1 MNRIHLLPEHVA
13 NQIAAGEV
21 IERPASVLKELLE
34 NSLDAGATQVD
45 VQIGAGGRSL
55 VAVTDNG
62 CGMSKDDALL
72 CLERHATSKLRD
84 SDDLDRIASYGF
96 RGEAIPSIAS
106 VSRFRLRTR
115 EHDALAGTE
124 IIIDG
129 GKLRD
134 VREVGLAPGTQ
145 IEVRSLFFN
154 LPARRK
160 FLRTEP
166 TEAAHI
172 RHTLLLAGLARPD
185 VGFTLAMD
193 EQPAQRWLPGE
204 DLRQRLVSIFGVDW
218 IGLTV
223 PIEAASGELRLRG
236 FIGKPGVSRA
246 ARNEELFFINQRPV
260 ENRTL
265 HFGLLEGYHNSLMKG
280 RYPVAILFLEM
291 DPAGVDVNIHPAK
304 REVRF
309 HDDFTIRHFVVKAV
323 QEALRDFS
331 GTPAARFT
339 FDEVAPKAALPDVA
353 AVYDRRTNTSLAP
366 SPAETA
372 SSSPAGKFPPTESA
386 IAKREDLGGHR
397 PPLQQENK
405 SSKESSFSLE
415 PESEAEPAPV
425 QSALP
430 LPVEAL
436 IQKSI
441 PRPEP
446 LITNRLGL
454 RVIGCVANLYIV
466 AEAPE
471 GMVLIDQHAAHE
483 RVLFEQ
489 MLRRM
494 AFQNPAAQQL
504 LFPVTIEFMPREAD
518 FLLEQVETLQQAGVG
533 ISKFGPST
541 FLIDALPAM
550 VKARD
555 VAEFIRTI
563 VTDLQQ
569 EGGETRKG
577 RRLSEEVVAK
587 TVCRHAVKANDALK
601 PAEWDQLLH
610 DLLACDLP
618 YTCPHG
624 RPTMI
629 QLSLAELEKKFGR
642 VQ

>member
-1 MNRIHLLPEHVA
+1 VNRIRLLPEHVA

-55 VAVTDNG
+55 VLVTDNG
-62 CGMSKDDALL
+62 CGMSRDDALL

-115 EHDALAGTE
+115 EPGALAGTE
-124 IIIDG
+124 LVIDG
-129 GKLRD
+129 GKLRE

-145 IEVRSLFFN
+145 IEVRSIFYN
-154 LPARRK
+154 MPARRK
-160 FLRTEP
+160 FLRTEA
-166 TEAAHI
+166 TESAHI
-172 RHTLLLAGLARPD
+172 RHVMLLAGLARPD
-185 VGFTLAMD
+185 VGFTLTMD
-193 EQPAQRWLPGE
+193 DQPPQRWIPGE
-204 DLRQRLVSIFGVDW
+204 DLRQRLVSVFGAEWAD
-218 IGLTV
+218 LTV
-223 PIEAASGELRLRG
+223 PIDARSGDLRLHG
-236 FIGKPGVSRA
+236 FIGKPGISRA
-246 ARNEELFFINQRPV
+246 ARTEEIFFINQRPV

-280 RYPVAILFLEM
+280 RYPVAVLFLEM
-291 DPAGVDVNIHPAK
+291 DPSGVDVNIHPAK

-323 QEALRDFS
+323 QEVLQQFS
-331 GTPAARFT
+331 GAPAASVKFDLPAAPANHGTDGTDETDGTTKSAQTFT
-339 FDEVAPKAALPDVA
+339 PSPSHLSHPSHQSHPSHSPETPTLPLHLEKEPEPLALQPTLALPEDQP
-353 AVYDRRTNTSLAP
+353 RP
-366 SPAETA
+366 ST
-372 SSSPAGKFPPTESA
+372 
-386 IAKREDLGGHR
+386 
-397 PPLQQENK
+397 
-405 SSKESSFSLE
+405 
-415 PESEAEPAPV
+415 
-425 QSALP
+425 
-430 LPVEAL
+430 
-436 IQKSI
+436 

-454 RVIGCVANLYIV
+454 RVVGCIGLLYLV
-466 AEAPE
+466 AESPE

-489 MLRRM
+489 MLKRM
-494 AFQNPAAQQL
+494 ALQDPAAQQL
-504 LFPVTIEFMPREAD
+504 LFPVTLEFLPRDAD
-518 FLLEQVETLQQAGVG
+518 FLLAQIETLQQAGVG
-533 ISKFGPST
+533 ITRFGPT
-541 FLIDALPAM
+541 AFLIDALPAM
-550 VKARD
+550 VKPRD
-555 VAEFIRTI
+555 VGEFIRTV

-601 PAEWDQLLH
+601 PAEWDHLVH

-629 QLSLAELEKKFGR
+629 QLTMAELEKKFGR

>member
-1 MNRIHLLPEHVA
+1 MNRIRLLPEHVA

-55 VAVTDNG
+55 VSVTDNG
-62 CGMSKDDALL
+62 CGMGRDDALL

-115 EHDALAGTE
+115 EAEALAGTE
-124 IIIDG
+124 LIIDG
-129 GKLRD
+129 GKLRE

-160 FLRTEP
+160 FLRTEA
-166 TEAAHI
+166 TESAHI
-172 RHTLLLAGLARPD
+172 RHTMLLAGLARPD

-193 EQPAQRWLPGE
+193 EQPAHLWLPGE
-204 DLRQRLVSIFGVDW
+204 DLRQRLVSIFGADW
-218 IGLTV
+218 VGLTV

-236 FIGKPGVSRA
+236 YIGKPGVSRA

-309 HDDFTIRHFVVKAV
+309 HDDFTVRHFVVKAV
-323 QEALRDFS
+323 QEALREFS
-331 GTPAARFT
+331 GAPAAKFTFGDITPNTAPHQREEPTPAPINALRQSPQPPT
-339 FDEVAPKAALPDVA
+339 TDDAAD
-353 AVYDRRTNTSLAP
+353 
-366 SPAETA
+366 
-372 SSSPAGKFPPTESA
+372 SSPSEESA
-386 IAKREDLGGHR
+386 LEGAAPAGPRTTGQARLSVS
-397 PPLQQENK
+397 LQI
-405 SSKESSFSLE
+405 
-415 PESEAEPAPV
+415 ESEPDLISSQPP
-425 QSALP
+425 LP
-430 LPVEAL
+430 LPEATVS
-436 IQKSI
+436 QRAA
-441 PRPEP
+441 PQPEP
-446 LITNRLGL
+446 LFTNRLGL

-466 AEAPE
+466 AESPE

-494 AFQNPAAQQL
+494 ALQNPASQQL
-504 LFPVTIEFMPREAD
+504 LFPVTLEFMPREAD
-518 FLLEQVETLQQAGVG
+518 FLLDQVETLQQAGVG
-533 ISKFGPST
+533 ITRFGPST
-541 FLIDALPAM
+541 FLVDALPAM

-555 VAEFIRTI
+555 VAEFIRTV

-601 PAEWDQLLH
+601 PAEWERLLH

>member
-106 VSRFRLRTR
+106 VSTFRLRSR
-115 EHDALAGTE
+115 EHDAVAGTE
-124 IIIDG
+124 IVIDG

-134 VREVGLAPGTQ
+134 VHEVGLAPGTQ
-145 IEVRSLFFN
+145 IEVRSLFYN

-160 FLRTEP
+160 FLRTEA
-166 TEAAHI
+166 TESAHI
-172 RHTLLLAGLARPD
+172 RHTLLLAGLARPGI
-185 VGFTLAMD
+185 GFTLAMD
-193 EQPAQRWLPGE
+193 EQPAQRWMPGE
-204 DLRQRLVSIFGVDW
+204 DLRQRLMSVFGPEW
-218 IGLTV
+218 MELTA
-223 PIEAASGELRLRG
+223 PIDASSGGLRLHG

-246 ARNEELFFINQRPV
+246 ARSEELFFINRRPV

-291 DPAGVDVNIHPAK
+291 DPSGVDVNIHPAK

-323 QEALRDFS
+323 QEALREFS
-331 GTPAARFT
+331 GAPATKFTFEGIDKTHRTDATDTTNVVDNSSASCPPDKTYKSYPPAA
-339 FDEVAPKAALPDVA
+339 
-353 AVYDRRTNTSLAP
+353 
-366 SPAETA
+366 AEKKTA
-372 SSSPAGKFPPTESA
+372 DDP
-386 IAKREDLGGHR
+386 R
-397 PPLQQENK
+397 PPLH
-405 SSKESSFSLE
+405 LE
-415 PESEAEPAPV
+415 TE
-425 QSALP
+425 
-430 LPVEAL
+430 
-436 IQKSI
+436 
-441 PRPEP
+441 PEP
-446 LITNRLGL
+446 LALQPTLALPEEPTPLRLGPRSETPITNRLGL
-454 RVIGCVANLYIV
+454 HVIGCVAQLYLV
-466 AEAPE
+466 AESPE
-471 GMVLIDQHAAHE
+471 GLVLIDQHAAHE

-494 AFQNPAAQQL
+494 ALQDPASQQL
-504 LFPVTIEFMPREAD
+504 LFPVTLEFLPREAD
-518 FLLEQVETLQQAGVG
+518 FLLAQIETLQQAGVG
-533 ISKFGPST
+533 ITRFGPSS
-541 FLIDALPAM
+541 FLVDGLPAM
-550 VKARD
+550 VKPRD
-555 VAEFIRTI
+555 VADFIRTV

-577 RRLSEEVVAK
+577 RRLSEEIVAK

-601 PAEWDQLLH
+601 PAEWDMLLH

-629 QLSLAELEKKFGR
+629 QLTLAELEKKFGR
-642 VQ
+642 TQ

>member
-106 VSRFRLRTR
+106 VSKFRLRSR

-124 IIIDG
+124 IVIDG

-134 VREVGLAPGTQ
+134 VHEVGLAPGTQ

-160 FLRTEP
+160 FLRTEA
-166 TEAAHI
+166 TESAHI
-172 RHTLLLAGLARPD
+172 RHTMLLAGLARPE
-185 VGFTLAMD
+185 VGFTLTMD
-193 EQPAQRWLPGE
+193 EQPPQRWMPGE
-204 DLRQRLVSIFGVDW
+204 SLRQRLVSIFGAEW
-218 IGLTV
+218 TELTV
-223 PIEAASGELRLRG
+223 PIEASSGGLRLHG

-291 DPAGVDVNIHPAK
+291 DPSGVDVNIHPAK

-309 HDDFTIRHFVVKAV
+309 HDDFTLRHFVVKSV
-323 QEALRDFS
+323 QEALKDFI
-331 GTPAARFT
+331 GAPAAKFT
-339 FDEVAPKAALPDVA
+339 FDGPA
-353 AVYDRRTNTSLAP
+353 AVPDTTYRTDTTNRTDAVSPSHTSPESHKSHSDSAEA
-366 SPAETA
+366 PAETKT
-372 SSSPAGKFPPTESA
+372 S
-386 IAKREDLGGHR
+386 DGHR
-397 PPLQQENK
+397 PPLQLQA
-405 SSKESSFSLE
+405 E
-415 PESEAEPAPV
+415 PEPAFSQPTLD
-425 QSALP
+425 LP
-430 LPVEAL
+430 EDP
-436 IQKSI
+436 I
-441 PRPEP
+441 PMRLGPRTEP

-454 RVIGCVANLYIV
+454 HVIGCVAQLYLV
-466 AEAPE
+466 AESPE
-471 GMVLIDQHAAHE
+471 GLVLIDQHAAHE

-489 MLRRM
+489 MLKRM
-494 AFQNPAAQQL
+494 ALQDPASQQL
-504 LFPVTIEFMPREAD
+504 LFPATLDFLPREAD
-518 FLLEQVETLQQAGVG
+518 FLLAQLETLQQAGVG
-533 ISKFGPST
+533 ITRFGPSS
-541 FLIDALPAM
+541 FLVDALPAM
-550 VKARD
+550 VKPRD
-555 VAEFIRTI
+555 IAEFIRTV

-577 RRLSEEVVAK
+577 RRLSEEIVAK

-601 PAEWDQLLH
+601 PAEWDMLLH

-629 QLSLAELEKKFGR
+629 QLSLAELDKKFGR
-642 VQ
+642 TQ

>member
-34 NSLDAGATQVD
+34 NSLDAGATQID

-55 VAVTDNG
+55 VSVTDNG

-72 CLERHATSKLRD
+72 CLERHATSKLRH

-106 VSRFRLRTR
+106 VSKFRLRTR
-115 EHDALAGTE
+115 EPEALAGTE

-134 VREVGLAPGTQ
+134 VHEVGLAPGTQ

-160 FLRTEP
+160 FLRTEA
-166 TEAAHI
+166 TESAHI
-172 RHTLLLAGLARPD
+172 RHTILLAGLARPD

-193 EQPAQRWLPGE
+193 EQPAQRWMPGE
-204 DLRQRLVSIFGVDW
+204 SLRQRLVSIFGAEW
-218 IGLTV
+218 AELTV
-223 PIEAASGELRLRG
+223 PIDASSGGLRLHG

-291 DPAGVDVNIHPAK
+291 DPSGVDVNIHPAK

-309 HDDFTIRHFVVKAV
+309 HDDFTLRHFVVKSV
-323 QEALRDFS
+323 QEALKDFI
-331 GTPAARFT
+331 GAPAAKFTFDPTPAA
-339 FDEVAPKAALPDVA
+339 PAAEPPPVA
-353 AVYDRRTNTSLAP
+353 AVYDRRSNSPLP
-366 SPAETA
+366 SETTAALPQPPTISPEPAEPEI
-372 SSSPAGKFPPTESA
+372 S
-386 IAKREDLGGHR
+386 DGHR
-397 PPLQQENK
+397 PPLQLER
-405 SSKESSFSLE
+405 E
-415 PESEAEPAPV
+415 PEPLALQPN
-425 QSALP
+425 LP
-430 LPVEAL
+430 LPEDT
-436 IQKSI
+436 I
-441 PRPEP
+441 PMRLGPRTEP

-454 RVIGCVANLYIV
+454 HVIGCVAQLYLV
-466 AEAPE
+466 AESPE
-471 GMVLIDQHAAHE
+471 GLVLIDQHAAHE

-489 MLRRM
+489 MLKRM
-494 AFQNPAAQQL
+494 ALQDPSSQQL
-504 LFPVTIEFMPREAD
+504 LFPATLEFLPREAD
-518 FLLEQVETLQQAGVG
+518 FLLAQLETLQQAGVG
-533 ISKFGPST
+533 ITRFGPSS
-541 FLIDALPAM
+541 FLVDALPAM

-577 RRLSEEVVAK
+577 RRLSEEIVAK

-601 PAEWDQLLH
+601 PAEWDMLLH

-629 QLSLAELEKKFGR
+629 QLSLAELDKKFGR
-642 VQ
+642 TQ

>member
-1 MNRIHLLPEHVA
+1 MNRIHLLPEQVA

-45 VQIGAGGRSL
+45 VQVGAGGRSL

-62 CGMSKDDALL
+62 FGMSKDDALL

-106 VSRFRLRTR
+106 VSKFRLRTR

-124 IIIDG
+124 LVIDG
-129 GKLRD
+129 GKLRE

-145 IEVRSLFFN
+145 IEVRSLFYN

-160 FLRTEP
+160 FLRTEA
-166 TEAAHI
+166 TESAHL
-172 RHTLLLAGLARPD
+172 RQTLLLAGLARPD
-185 VGFTLAMD
+185 VGFTLSVD
-193 EQPAQRWLPGE
+193 EQPPQRWLAGE
-204 DLRQRLVSIFGVDW
+204 DLRQRLTSIFGAEW
-218 IGLTV
+218 MELTV
-223 PIEAASGELRLRG
+223 PLAAESGALKLHG

-246 ARNEELFFINQRPV
+246 ARGEELFFINQRPV

-280 RYPVAILFLEM
+280 RYPVAVLFLEM
-291 DPAGVDVNIHPAK
+291 DPSGVDVNIHPAK

-309 HDDFTIRHFVVKAV
+309 HDDFTLRQFIVQAV
-323 QEALRDFS
+323 TQTLRDVS
-331 GTPAARFT
+331 GAPAARF
-339 FDEVAPKAALPDVA
+339 DLGPSSSPVA
-353 AVYDRRTNTSLAP
+353 AVYDRRPTTDSISSPP
-366 SPAETA
+366 SKAET
-372 SSSPAGKFPPTESA
+372 PAGESA
-386 IAKREDLGGHR
+386 TPIPFADEPKSSTRQLGPDTQEVSEGHR
-397 PPLQQENK
+397 PLASPDAAEARESDLE
-405 SSKESSFSLE
+405 SKTTD
-415 PESEAEPAPV
+415 
-425 QSALP
+425 LP
-430 LPVEAL
+430 LEIEPHPAAR
-436 IQKSI
+436 
-441 PRPEP
+441 RPEP

-454 RVIGCVANLYIV
+454 RVLGCVTNLYII
-466 AEAPE
+466 AESPE
-471 GMVLIDQHAAHE
+471 GLVLIDQHAAHE

-489 MLRRM
+489 MLKRM
-494 AFQNPAAQQL
+494 ALQDPAAQQL
-504 LFPVTIEFMPREAD
+504 LFPVTLEFLPREAD
-518 FLLEQVETLQQAGVG
+518 FVLAQIETLQQAGVG
-533 ISKFGPST
+533 ITRFGPAS
-541 FLIDALPAM
+541 FLVDALPAM
-550 VKARD
+550 IKARD

-563 VTDLQQ
+563 ITDLQQ

-577 RRLSEEVVAK
+577 RRLSEEIVAK
-587 TVCRHAVKANDALK
+587 TVCRHAVKANDALR
-601 PAEWDQLLH
+601 PGEWDNLLH

-629 QLSLAELEKKFGR
+629 QLSTAELHKKFGR
-642 VQ
+642 T

>member
-1 MNRIHLLPEHVA
+1 VA

-45 VQIGAGGRSL
+45 VQVGAGGRSL
-55 VAVTDNG
+55 IAVTDNG

-72 CLERHATSKLRD
+72 CLERHATSKLRE

-106 VSRFRLRTR
+106 VSRFRLRSR

-134 VREVGLAPGTQ
+134 VHEIGLAPGTQ
-145 IEVRSLFFN
+145 MEVRSLFFN

-160 FLRTEP
+160 FLRTEA
-166 TEAAHI
+166 TETAHI
-172 RHTLLLAGLARPD
+172 RHTMLLAGLARPE

-193 EQPAQRWLPGE
+193 EQPPQRWMPGE
-204 DLRQRLVSIFGVDW
+204 DLRQRLVSIFGREW
-218 IGLTV
+218 IDLTV
-223 PIEAASGELRLRG
+223 PVSAEKGELRLTG

-246 ARNEELFFINQRPV
+246 GRNEELFFINRRPV

-291 DPAGVDVNIHPAK
+291 DPSGVDVNIHPAK

-309 HDDFTIRHFVVKAV
+309 RDDFTVRHFVVNAV

-331 GTPAARFT
+331 GVPATKLT
-339 FDEVAPKAALPDVA
+339 FEDAPPSTAFS
-353 AVYDRRTNTSLAP
+353 SLAVPPPQPHAVPPMRDPQP
-366 SPAETA
+366 SLDGNKEI
-372 SSSPAGKFPPTESA
+372 PPGS
-386 IAKREDLGGHR
+386 DVDDQ
-397 PPLQQENK
+397 PPLP
-405 SSKESSFSLE
+405 SLE
-415 PESEAEPAPV
+415 PEPAPR
-425 QSALP
+425 QSPLPLSEEALP
-430 LPVEAL
+430 QRMA
-436 IQKSI
+436 

-454 RVIGCVANLYIV
+454 RVIGCVAQLYLV
-466 AEAPE
+466 AEN
-471 GMVLIDQHAAHE
+471 GDGLVLVDQHAAHE

-494 AFQNPAAQQL
+494 ALQDPASQQL
-504 LFPVTIEFMPREAD
+504 LFPVTLEFLPREAD
-518 FLLEQVETLQQAGVG
+518 FLLAQIETLQQAGVG
-533 ISKFGPST
+533 ITRFGPSS

-550 VKARD
+550 VKAHD
-555 VAEFIRTI
+555 VAGFVRTI
-563 VTDLQQ
+563 VVDLQQ

-601 PAEWDQLLH
+601 PAEWDRLLH

-629 QLSLAELEKKFGR
+629 QLSLAELDKKFGR
-642 VQ
+642 TQ

>member
-45 VQIGAGGRSL
+45 IQIGAGGRSL
-55 VAVTDNG
+55 VSVTDNG

-106 VSRFRLRTR
+106 VSKFRLRTR
-115 EHDALAGTE
+115 EHDAIAGTE

-134 VREVGLAPGTQ
+134 VHEIGLAPGTQ
-145 IEVRSLFFN
+145 IEVRSLFYN

-172 RHTLLLAGLARPD
+172 RHVTLLAGLARPE

-193 EQPAQRWLPGE
+193 DQPAQRWMPDE
-204 DLRQRLVSIFGVDW
+204 DLRQRLVSIFGAEW
-218 IGLTV
+218 IENTV
-223 PIEAASGELRLRG
+223 PIEAASGELKLRG
-236 FIGKPGVSRA
+236 FIGKPGISRA
-246 ARNEELFFINQRPV
+246 GRYEELFFINQRPV

-291 DPAGVDVNIHPAK
+291 DPSGVDVNIHPAK

-309 HDDFTIRHFVVKAV
+309 HDDFTIRHFIVSAV
-323 QEALRDFS
+323 QEALGGFV
-331 GTPAARFT
+331 GAPAAKFT
-339 FDEVAPKAALPDVA
+339 FDPPGRDGSPLPSVEAKVTDAKGLASLPTSPVA
-353 AVYDRRTNTSLAP
+353 AVYDRRPDEQQTPAP
-366 SPAETA
+366 D
-372 SSSPAGKFPPTESA
+372 F
-386 IAKREDLGGHR
+386 GGHR
-397 PPLQQENK
+397 PPLQADQNPPLQLE
-405 SSKESSFSLE
+405 KESEPGALQPSL
-415 PESEAEPAPV
+415 
-425 QSALP
+425 ALP
-430 LPVEAL
+430 IDPLP
-436 IQKSI
+436 QKAT

-454 RVIGCVANLYIV
+454 RIVGCVANLYII
-466 AEAPE
+466 AESPE

-489 MLRRM
+489 MLKRM
-494 AFQNPAAQQL
+494 ALQDPASQQL
-504 LFPVTIEFMPREAD
+504 LFPVTLEFLPREAD
-518 FLLEQVETLQQAGVG
+518 FLLAQLEPLQQAGVG
-533 ISKFGPST
+533 ITRFGSST
-541 FLIDALPAM
+541 FLVDALPAM
-550 VKARD
+550 VKPRD
-555 VAEFIRTI
+555 VAEFIRTVI
-563 VTDLQQ
+563 VDLQQ

-577 RRLSEEVVAK
+577 RRLGEEVVAK

-601 PAEWDQLLH
+601 PAEWDHLLH

-642 VQ
+642 AQ

>member
-72 CLERHATSKLRD
+72 SLERHATSKLRN

-106 VSRFRLRTR
+106 VSKFRLRSR
-115 EHDALAGTE
+115 EHDAIAGTE

-134 VREVGLAPGTQ
+134 VHEVGLAPGTQ

-160 FLRTEP
+160 FLRTEA
-166 TEAAHI
+166 TESAHI

-185 VGFTLAMD
+185 IGFTLTMD
-193 EQPAQRWLPGE
+193 EQPTQRWIPGE
-204 DLRQRLVSIFGVDW
+204 DLRQRLVSIFGAEWAD
-218 IGLTV
+218 LTV
-223 PIEAASGELRLRG
+223 PIEAASGGLKLHG

-291 DPAGVDVNIHPAK
+291 DPSGVDVNIHPAK

-309 HDDFTIRHFVVKAV
+309 HDDFTIRHFVVKSV
-323 QEALRDFS
+323 QDALRDFV
-331 GTPAARFT
+331 GAPAAKFT
-339 FDEVAPKAALPDVA
+339 FDSPTVA
-353 AVYDRRTNTSLAP
+353 AVYDRRSEPSDSTSPEITTNLAPTIAP
-366 SPAETA
+366 SPESQVVEPLA
-372 SSSPAGKFPPTESA
+372 S
-386 IAKREDLGGHR
+386 DGHR
-397 PPLQQENK
+397 PPLQ
-405 SSKESSFSLE
+405 LE
-415 PESEAEPAPV
+415 AEAEPLAV
-425 QSALP
+425 QPALALP
-430 LPVEAL
+430 EEERPQRSPE
-436 IQKSI
+436 
-441 PRPEP
+441 RPEP

-454 RVIGCVANLYIV
+454 HVIGCVAQLYLV
-466 AEAPE
+466 AESPE
-471 GMVLIDQHAAHE
+471 GLVLIDQHAAHE

-489 MLRRM
+489 MLKRM
-494 AFQNPAAQQL
+494 ALQDPASQQL
-504 LFPVTIEFMPREAD
+504 LFPATLEFLPREAD
-518 FLLEQVETLQQAGVG
+518 FLLAQLETLQQAGVG
-533 ISKFGPST
+533 ITRFGPST
-541 FLIDALPAM
+541 FLVDALPAM

-555 VAEFIRTI
+555 VAEFIRTV

-569 EGGETRKG
+569 EGGETKKG
-577 RRLSEEVVAK
+577 RRLSEEIVAK

-601 PAEWDQLLH
+601 PAEWDMLLH

-629 QLSLAELEKKFGR
+629 QLSLAELDKKFGR
-642 VQ
+642 MQ

>member
-106 VSRFRLRTR
+106 VSKFRLRSR
-115 EHDALAGTE
+115 EHDAIAGTE

-129 GKLRD
+129 GKLRE
-134 VREVGLAPGTQ
+134 VHEVGLAPGTQ
-145 IEVRSLFFN
+145 IEVRSLFYN

-160 FLRTEP
+160 FLRTEA
-166 TEAAHI
+166 TESAHI
-172 RHTLLLAGLARPD
+172 RHTMLLAGLARPE

-193 EQPAQRWLPGE
+193 EQPPQRWMPGE
-204 DLRQRLVSIFGVDW
+204 DLQQRLVSIFGAEW
-218 IGLTV
+218 AGLTV
-223 PIEAASGELRLRG
+223 PIEASTGELRLRG

-291 DPAGVDVNIHPAK
+291 DPSGVDVNIHPAK

-309 HDDFTIRHFVVKAV
+309 HDDFTIRHFVVKSV
-323 QEALRDFS
+323 QEALKDFS
-331 GTPAARFT
+331 GTPATKFT
-339 FDEVAPKAALPDVA
+339 FEQPTITPSAEPAFPVA
-353 AVYDRRTNTSLAP
+353 AVYDRRP
-366 SPAETA
+366 E
-372 SSSPAGKFPPTESA
+372 ES
-386 IAKREDLGGHR
+386 KVNLQDSGGHGL
-397 PPLQQENK
+397 PLQLER
-405 SSKESSFSLE
+405 E
-415 PESEAEPAPV
+415 PEPLALQPTLSLPEENVLQRPA
-425 QSALP
+425 
-430 LPVEAL
+430 
-436 IQKSI
+436 

-454 RVIGCVANLYIV
+454 HVIGCVAQLYLV
-466 AEAPE
+466 AESPE
-471 GMVLIDQHAAHE
+471 GLVLIDQHAAHE

-489 MLRRM
+489 MLKRM
-494 AFQNPAAQQL
+494 SLQDPASQQL
-504 LFPVTIEFMPREAD
+504 LFPVTIEFLPREAD
-518 FLLEQVETLQQAGVG
+518 FLLAQVETLQQAGVG
-533 ISKFGPST
+533 ITRFGPST
-541 FLIDALPAM
+541 FLVDALPAM

-555 VAEFIRTI
+555 VAEFIRTV

-577 RRLSEEVVAK
+577 RRLSEEIVAK

-601 PAEWDQLLH
+601 PAEWDMLLH
-610 DLLACDLP
+610 DLLGCDLP

-629 QLSLAELEKKFGR
+629 QLSLAELDKKFGR
-642 VQ
+642 AQ

>member
-1 MNRIHLLPEHVA
+1 MNRIRLLPEQVA

-34 NSLDAGATQVD
+34 NALDAGATQVD
-45 VQIGAGGRSL
+45 IQVGAGGRSL
-55 VAVTDNG
+55 VSVTDNG

-84 SDDLDRIASYGF
+84 SSDLDHIGSYGF

-106 VSRFRLRTR
+106 VSKFRLRTR
-115 EHDALAGTE
+115 EAEALAGVE
-124 IIIDG
+124 LVIDG
-129 GKLRD
+129 GKLRE

-145 IEVRSLFFN
+145 VEVRSLFYN

-160 FLRTEP
+160 FLRTEA
-166 TEAAHI
+166 TESAHL
-172 RHTLLLAGLARPD
+172 RHILLLAGLARPE
-185 VGFTLAMD
+185 VGFTFTAD
-193 EQPAQRWLPGE
+193 EAPPQRWLPGE
-204 DLRQRLVSIFGVDW
+204 DLERRLGSIFGAEWLNLV
-218 IGLTV
+218 V
-223 PIEAASGELRLRG
+223 PLAAEKGGLRLRG
-236 FIGKPGVSRA
+236 FIGKPGISRA

-265 HFGLLEGYHNSLMKG
+265 HFGLLEGYRNSLMKG
-280 RYPVAILFLEM
+280 RYPVAVLFLEM

-309 HDDFTIRHFVVKAV
+309 HDDFTVRQFVVGAV
-323 QEALRDFS
+323 TETLREF
-331 GTPAARFT
+331 GGAPAAKFI
-339 FDEVAPKAALPDVA
+339 FDPAPAT
-353 AVYDRRTNTSLAP
+353 AVPVES
-366 SPAETA
+366 
-372 SSSPAGKFPPTESA
+372 PPT
-386 IAKREDLGGHR
+386 R
-397 PPLQQENK
+397 PEAADAPAPAVATIEPAT
-405 SSKESSFSLE
+405 ELE
-415 PESEAEPAPV
+415 PEVSSEPLALERESAADFAQPVLSLPEIPQPAAA
-425 QSALP
+425 SA
-430 LPVEAL
+430 
-436 IQKSI
+436 
-441 PRPEP
+441 RPEP
-446 LITNRLGL
+446 FVTNRLGL
-454 RVIGCVANLYIV
+454 RIIGCVANLYIV
-466 AEAPE
+466 ADGPE

-494 AFQNPAAQQL
+494 ALQDPAAQQL
-504 LFPVTIEFMPREAD
+504 LFPVTLEFLPREAD
-518 FLLEQVETLQQAGVG
+518 FLQAQLGTLQQAGVG
-533 ISKFGPST
+533 ISRFGGHA
-541 FLIDALPAM
+541 FLVDALPAM
-550 VKARD
+550 VKPRD
-555 VAEFIRTI
+555 VAEFIRTV

-569 EGGETRKG
+569 DGGETRKG

>member
-34 NSLDAGATQVD
+34 NSLDAGATQID

-115 EHDALAGTE
+115 EPDALAGTE

-134 VREVGLAPGTQ
+134 VHEVGLAPGTQ

-185 VGFTLAMD
+185 VGFTLTMD
-193 EQPAQRWLPGE
+193 EQPAQRWMPGE
-204 DLRQRLVSIFGVDW
+204 DLRQRLVSIFGAEWV
-218 IGLTV
+218 GLTL
-223 PIEAASGELRLRG
+223 PIEASTGELRLRG

-265 HFGLLEGYHNSLMKG
+265 HFGLAEGYHNSLMKG

-323 QEALRDFS
+323 QEALGKFS
-331 GTPAARFT
+331 GTPAAKFT
-339 FDEVAPKAALPDVA
+339 FDEPAVA
-353 AVYDRRTNTSLAP
+353 AVYDRRSNLP
-366 SPAETA
+366 FPTA
-372 SSSPAGKFPPTESA
+372 TTESSPPPEPKEQKVS
-386 IAKREDLGGHR
+386 DGPR
-397 PPLQQENK
+397 PPLQQDIADAIDAP
-405 SSKESSFSLE
+405 L
-415 PESEAEPAPV
+415 PAQPT
-425 QSALP
+425 LP
-430 LPVEAL
+430 LPEETL
-436 IQKSI
+436 PQKTA

-454 RVIGCVANLYIV
+454 RVVGCVANLYIV
-466 AEAPE
+466 AEGPE
-471 GMVLIDQHAAHE
+471 GMVLVDQHAAHE

-494 AFQNPAAQQL
+494 ALQDPASQQL
-504 LFPVTIEFMPREAD
+504 LFPVTLELLPREAD
-518 FLLEQVETLQQAGVG
+518 FLLAQVETLQQAGVG
-533 ISKFGPST
+533 ITRFGPSS
-541 FLIDALPAM
+541 FLVDALPAM

-555 VAEFIRTI
+555 VAEFIRTVI
-563 VTDLQQ
+563 IDLQQ

-601 PAEWDQLLH
+601 PAEWDHLLH

>member
-34 NSLDAGATQVD
+34 NSLDAGATQID

-106 VSRFRLRTR
+106 VSKFRLRTR
-115 EHDALAGTE
+115 EPEAIAGTE

-134 VREVGLAPGTQ
+134 VHEIGLAPGTQ

-172 RHTLLLAGLARPD
+172 RHTLLLAGLARPE
-185 VGFTLAMD
+185 VGFTLTMD
-193 EQPAQRWLPGE
+193 EQTPQRWMPGE
-204 DLRQRLVSIFGVDW
+204 DLRQRLVSIFGAEWVD
-218 IGLTV
+218 LTV
-223 PIEAASGELRLRG
+223 PISVSTGELRLHG

-246 ARNEELFFINQRPV
+246 ARHEELFFINQRPV

-331 GTPAARFT
+331 GAPAARFT
-339 FDEVAPKAALPDVA
+339 FGDPPVA
-353 AVYDRRTNTSLAP
+353 AVSDRRSSPSFPSPTTNTPLTEEITPIS
-366 SPAETA
+366 
-372 SSSPAGKFPPTESA
+372 SSSPTLKKQETS
-386 IAKREDLGGHR
+386 DGHR
-397 PPLQQENK
+397 PPLQ
-405 SSKESSFSLE
+405 LE
-415 PESEAEPAPV
+415 PEPDILAQQPTLDLPAD
-425 QSALP
+425 P
-430 LPVEAL
+430 LP
-436 IQKSI
+436 QKPI

-446 LITNRLGL
+446 FITNRLGL
-454 RVIGCVANLYIV
+454 RIIGCVANLYIV
-466 AEAPE
+466 ADGPE
-471 GMVLIDQHAAHE
+471 GMVLVDQHAAHE

-494 AFQNPAAQQL
+494 SLQDPASQQL
-504 LFPVTIEFMPREAD
+504 LFPVTLEFLPREAD
-518 FLLEQVETLQQAGVG
+518 FLLAQIETLQQAGVG
-533 ISKFGPST
+533 ITRFGPST
-541 FLIDALPAM
+541 FLVDALPVM
-550 VKARD
+550 VKAHD
-555 VAEFIRTI
+555 VGEFIRTVVI
-563 VTDLQQ
+563 DLQQ

-642 VQ
+642 V

>member
-1 MNRIHLLPEHVA
+1 MNRIRLLPEQVA

-34 NSLDAGATQVD
+34 NALDAGATQID

-55 VAVTDNG
+55 VSVTDNG

-115 EHDALAGTE
+115 EPDALAGTE
-124 IIIDG
+124 LIIDG

-134 VREVGLAPGTQ
+134 VHEIGLAPGTQ

-166 TEAAHI
+166 TESAHI
-172 RHTLLLAGLARPD
+172 RHVMLLSGLARPE
-185 VGFTLAMD
+185 VGFSLTMD
-193 EQPAQRWLPGE
+193 DQTPQRWLPGE
-204 DLRQRLVSIFGVDW
+204 DLRQRLVSIFGEDW
-218 IGLTV
+218 MQLTI
-223 PIEAASGELRLRG
+223 PIEAQSGGFRLHG
-236 FIGKPGVSRA
+236 FIGKPGISRA
-246 ARNEELFFINQRPV
+246 ARGEELFFINQRPV

-280 RYPVAILFLEM
+280 RYPVAVLFLEM
-291 DPAGVDVNIHPAK
+291 DPSGVDVNIHPAK

-309 HDDFTIRHFVVKAV
+309 HDDFTIRHFVVQAV
-323 QEALRDFS
+323 QEALRAFV
-331 GTPAARFT
+331 GTPAAKFT
-339 FDEVAPKAALPDVA
+339 FASPNVA
-353 AVYDRRTNTSLAP
+353 AVDDRRSNLPPLEAVSATDYITKSQDPLVSPNQEVSDRDRRPLHLEQEPEPLALQPTLSLP
-366 SPAETA
+366 EETA
-372 SSSPAGKFPPTESA
+372 P
-386 IAKREDLGGHR
+386 
-397 PPLQQENK
+397 
-405 SSKESSFSLE
+405 
-415 PESEAEPAPV
+415 
-425 QSALP
+425 
-430 LPVEAL
+430 
-436 IQKSI
+436 QKSI
-441 PRPEP
+441 LRPEQ

-454 RVIGCVANLYIV
+454 RVVGCIVNLYIV
-466 AEAPE
+466 AESPE
-471 GMVLIDQHAAHE
+471 GLVLIDQHAAHE

-494 AFQNPAAQQL
+494 ALQDPASQQL
-504 LFPVTIEFMPREAD
+504 LFPATLEFLPRDSD
-518 FLLEQVETLQQAGVG
+518 FLLAQIEPLQKAGVG
-533 ISKFGPST
+533 ITRFGPSS

-550 VKARD
+550 VKTRD
-555 VAEFIRTI
+555 VAEFVRTLL
-563 VTDLQQ
+563 VDLQQ
-569 EGGETRKG
+569 EGGETRKS

-587 TVCRHAVKANDALK
+587 TVCRHAVKANDALR

-642 VQ
+642 AQ

>member
-45 VQIGAGGRSL
+45 VQVGAGGRSL

-106 VSRFRLRTR
+106 VSKFRLRSR

-134 VREVGLAPGTQ
+134 VHEVGLAPGTQ

-160 FLRTEP
+160 FLRTEA
-166 TEAAHI
+166 TESAHI
-172 RHTLLLAGLARPD
+172 RHTLLLAGLARPE
-185 VGFTLAMD
+185 VGFTLTMD
-193 EQPAQRWLPGE
+193 EQPAQRWMPGE
-204 DLRQRLVSIFGVDW
+204 NLRQRLVSIFGAEWVE
-218 IGLTV
+218 LTV
-223 PIEAASGELRLRG
+223 PIEAASGGLHLHG

-246 ARNEELFFINQRPV
+246 ARTEELFFINQRPV

-291 DPAGVDVNIHPAK
+291 DPSGVDVNIHPAK

-309 HDDFTIRHFVVKAV
+309 HDDFTIRHFVVQSV
-323 QEALRDFS
+323 QEALGKFS
-331 GTPAARFT
+331 GAPATKFT
-339 FDEVAPKAALPDVA
+339 FEGPPPPAPATETPNETYRTDTTNRTDVA
-353 AVYDRRTNTSLAP
+353 DKSYP
-366 SPAETA
+366 SHE
-372 SSSPAGKFPPTESA
+372 SYKSYSSPEK
-386 IAKREDLGGHR
+386 
-397 PPLQQENK
+397 PPLPSQ
-405 SSKESSFSLE
+405 
-415 PESEAEPAPV
+415 PT
-425 QSALP
+425 LP
-430 LPVEAL
+430 LPEETLLQRVA
-436 IQKSI
+436 

-454 RVIGCVANLYIV
+454 HVIGCVAQLYLV
-466 AEAPE
+466 AESPE
-471 GMVLIDQHAAHE
+471 GLVLIDQHAAHE

-489 MLRRM
+489 MLKRM
-494 AFQNPAAQQL
+494 ALQDASSQQL
-504 LFPVTIEFMPREAD
+504 LFPVTLEFLPREAD
-518 FLLEQVETLQQAGVG
+518 FLLAQVETLQQAGVG
-533 ISKFGPST
+533 ITRFGPST
-541 FLIDALPAM
+541 FLVDALPAM

-555 VAEFIRTI
+555 VAEFIRTV

-569 EGGETRKG
+569 EGGETKKG
-577 RRLSEEVVAK
+577 RRLSEEIVAK

-601 PAEWDQLLH
+601 PAEWDMLLH

-629 QLSLAELEKKFGR
+629 QLSLAELDKKFGR

>member
-106 VSRFRLRTR
+106 VSKFRLRSR
-115 EHDALAGTE
+115 EHDAIAGTE
-124 IIIDG
+124 IVIDG

-134 VREVGLAPGTQ
+134 VRESGLAPGTQ
-145 IEVRSLFFN
+145 IEVRSLFYN

-172 RHTLLLAGLARPD
+172 KHTLLLAGLARPD

-193 EQPAQRWLPGE
+193 ENPPQRWIPGE
-204 DLRQRLVSIFGVDW
+204 DLRQRLISIFGADW
-218 IGLTV
+218 VELTV
-223 PIEAASGELRLRG
+223 PIAAESGELKLHG

-246 ARNEELFFINQRPV
+246 ARHEELFFINQRPV

-291 DPAGVDVNIHPAK
+291 DPSGVDVNIHPAK

-309 HDDFTIRHFVVKAV
+309 HDDFTVRHFIVKAV
-323 QEALRDFS
+323 QETLRDFG

-339 FDEVAPKAALPDVA
+339 FDDPVSPVA
-353 AVYDRRTNTSLAP
+353 AVNDRRSALP
-366 SPAETA
+366 
-372 SSSPAGKFPPTESA
+372 FPTSA
-386 IAKREDLGGHR
+386 IASEAA
-397 PPLQQENK
+397 PAA
-405 SSKESSFSLE
+405 SSLAAPGE
-415 PESEAEPAPV
+415 PERQEDSAGSFGSTQDGLRPSLQLETESEPLAIQPALD
-425 QSALP
+425 LP
-430 LPVEAL
+430 PETTP
-436 IQKSI
+436 QKSI
-441 PRPEP
+441 LRPEQ

-466 AEAPE
+466 AESPE

-489 MLRRM
+489 MLKRM
-494 AFQNPAAQQL
+494 SLQDPASQQL
-504 LFPVTIEFMPREAD
+504 LFPVTLDFLPREAD
-518 FLLEQVETLQQAGVG
+518 FLIAQVEPLQKAGVG
-533 ISKFGPST
+533 ITRFGQNT
-541 FLIDALPAM
+541 FLVDALPAM
-550 VKARD
+550 VKTRD

-563 VTDLQQ
+563 IIDLQQ

>member
-1 MNRIHLLPEHVA
+1 MNRIHLLPEQVA

-34 NSLDAGATQVD
+34 NSLDAGATQID

-62 CGMSKDDALL
+62 FGMSKDDALL

-115 EHDALAGTE
+115 EREALAGTE
-124 IIIDG
+124 LVIDG
-129 GKLRD
+129 GKLRE

-145 IEVRSLFFN
+145 IEVRSLFYN

-166 TEAAHI
+166 TESAHL
-172 RHTLLLAGLARPD
+172 RQTLLLAGLARPD
-185 VGFTLAMD
+185 VGFTLSVD
-193 EQPAQRWLPGE
+193 EQPPQRWLAGE
-204 DLRQRLVSIFGVDW
+204 DLRQRLTSIFGADW
-218 IGLTV
+218 MELTV
-223 PIEAASGELRLRG
+223 PLAAESGALKLHG

-246 ARNEELFFINQRPV
+246 ARGEELFFINQRPV

-280 RYPVAILFLEM
+280 RYPVAVLFLEM
-291 DPAGVDVNIHPAK
+291 DPSGVDVNIHPAK

-309 HDDFTIRHFVVKAV
+309 HDDFTLRQFVVQAV
-323 QEALRDFS
+323 TQTLREVS
-331 GTPAARFT
+331 GAPAARFEFGSDHPSAAPLLGGGPSLDSNKPST
-339 FDEVAPKAALPDVA
+339 SPNEKRNDEAGSPTPFADEPKGSTRQLGPDTKEASDHHRPSPVQKAADA
-353 AVYDRRTNTSLAP
+353 DESG
-366 SPAETA
+366 AETQA
-372 SSSPAGKFPPTESA
+372 N
-386 IAKREDLGGHR
+386 D
-397 PPLQQENK
+397 
-405 SSKESSFSLE
+405 
-415 PESEAEPAPV
+415 
-425 QSALP
+425 LP
-430 LPVEAL
+430 LEIEPQTAAR
-436 IQKSI
+436 
-441 PRPEP
+441 RPEP

-454 RVIGCVANLYIV
+454 RVLGCVTNLYIV
-466 AEAPE
+466 AESPE
-471 GMVLIDQHAAHE
+471 GLVLIDQHAAHE

-489 MLRRM
+489 MLKRM
-494 AFQNPAAQQL
+494 ALQNPAAQQL
-504 LFPVTIEFMPREAD
+504 LFPVTLEFLPREAD
-518 FLLEQVETLQQAGVG
+518 FVLAQIETLQQAGVG
-533 ISKFGPST
+533 ITRFGPAS
-541 FLIDALPAM
+541 FLVDALPAM
-550 VKARD
+550 VKTRD

-563 VTDLQQ
+563 VADLQQ

-587 TVCRHAVKANDALK
+587 TVCRHAVKANDALR
-601 PAEWDQLLH
+601 PEEWDNLLH

-629 QLSLAELEKKFGR
+629 QLSTAELNKKFGR
-642 VQ
+642 T

>member
-72 CLERHATSKLRD
+72 SLERHATSKLRD

-106 VSRFRLRTR
+106 VSKFRLRSR

-134 VREVGLAPGTQ
+134 VHEVGLAPGTQ
-145 IEVRSLFFN
+145 IEVRSLFYN

-160 FLRTEP
+160 FLRTEA
-166 TEAAHI
+166 TESAHI
-172 RHTLLLAGLARPD
+172 RHTMLLAGLARPE
-185 VGFTLAMD
+185 VGFTLTMD
-193 EQPAQRWLPGE
+193 EQPTQRWLAGE
-204 DLRQRLVSIFGVDW
+204 DLRQRLISVFGADW
-218 IGLTV
+218 IELTV
-223 PIEAASGELRLRG
+223 PIEASTGELRLHG

-291 DPAGVDVNIHPAK
+291 DPSGVDVNIHPAK

-309 HDDFTIRHFVVKAV
+309 HDDFTLRHFVVKSV
-323 QEALRDFS
+323 QEALRDFT
-331 GTPAARFT
+331 GVPATKFT
-339 FDEVAPKAALPDVA
+339 FTESTHAAAKD
-353 AVYDRRTNTSLAP
+353 DRRTNLPSAP
-366 SPAETA
+366 AA
-372 SSSPAGKFPPTESA
+372 NSSSVSLPNPAIVDPKLGAPHRASPQAESA
-386 IAKREDLGGHR
+386 
-397 PPLQQENK
+397 
-405 SSKESSFSLE
+405 SLNLEKE
-415 PESEAEPAPV
+415 PEPLALQPT
-425 QSALP
+425 LP
-430 LPVEAL
+430 LPEDPLPRKIA
-436 IQKSI
+436 

-454 RVIGCVANLYIV
+454 HVIGCIAQLYLV
-466 AEAPE
+466 AESPE
-471 GMVLIDQHAAHE
+471 GLVLIDQHAAHE

-489 MLRRM
+489 MLKRM
-494 AFQNPAAQQL
+494 ALQDPASQQL
-504 LFPVTIEFMPREAD
+504 LFPVTLDFLPRETD
-518 FLLEQVETLQQAGVG
+518 FLVAQVEPLQKAGVG
-533 ISKFGPST
+533 ITRFGPSS
-541 FLIDALPAM
+541 FLVDALPAM
-550 VKARD
+550 VKTRD

-563 VTDLQQ
+563 VIDLQQ

-577 RRLSEEVVAK
+577 RRLSEEIVAK

-601 PAEWDQLLH
+601 PAEWDMLLH

-642 VQ
+642 VP

>member
-1 MNRIHLLPEHVA
+1 MNRIHVLPEHVA

-45 VQIGAGGRSL
+45 VQVGAGGRSL
-55 VAVTDNG
+55 VSVTDNG

-124 IIIDG
+124 LVIDG
-129 GKLRD
+129 GKLRE
-134 VREVGLAPGTQ
+134 VRESGLAPGTQ
-145 IEVRSLFFN
+145 IEVRSLFYN
-154 LPARRK
+154 MPARRK
-160 FLRTEP
+160 FLRTEA

-172 RHTLLLAGLARPD
+172 RHVMLLAGLARPE
-185 VGFTLAMD
+185 VGFTLSMD
-193 EQPAQRWLPGE
+193 DQPAQRWIPGE
-204 DLRQRLVSIFGVDW
+204 DLRQRLVSIFGAEW
-218 IGLTV
+218 AGLTV
-223 PIEAASGELRLRG
+223 PLEASSGELRLWG

-246 ARNEELFFINQRPV
+246 ARNEEIFFINQRPV

-291 DPAGVDVNIHPAK
+291 DPSGVDVNIHPAK

-309 HDDFTIRHFVVKAV
+309 HDDFTIRHFVVKSV
-323 QEALRDFS
+323 QDALRDYS
-331 GTPAARFT
+331 GTPASRVT
-339 FDEVAPKAALPDVA
+339 FEPAPISPELDSGKSDLSHPSHDSYKSLGVPEKPIELPISD
-353 AVYDRRTNTSLAP
+353 
-366 SPAETA
+366 
-372 SSSPAGKFPPTESA
+372 
-386 IAKREDLGGHR
+386 GHR
-397 PPLQQENK
+397 PPLQ
-405 SSKESSFSLE
+405 LE
-415 PESEAEPAPV
+415 KEAEPLALQPT
-425 QSALP
+425 LP
-430 LPVEAL
+430 LPEEERRPPT
-436 IQKSI
+436 

-454 RVIGCVANLYIV
+454 RVIGCVANLYLV
-466 AEAPE
+466 AESPE
-471 GMVLIDQHAAHE
+471 GLVLIDQHAAHE

-489 MLRRM
+489 MLKRM
-494 AFQNPAAQQL
+494 ALQDPASQQL
-504 LFPVTIEFMPREAD
+504 LFPVTLEFLPREAD
-518 FLLEQVETLQQAGVG
+518 FLLAQLEPLQQAGVG
-533 ISKFGPST
+533 ITRFGPSA
-541 FLIDALPAM
+541 FLVDALPAM
-550 VKARD
+550 VKPRD
-555 VAEFIRTI
+555 VGEFIRT
-563 VTDLQQ
+563 VVSDLQQ

-601 PAEWDQLLH
+601 PQEWDMLLH

>member
-62 CGMSKDDALL
+62 CGMGKDDALL
-72 CLERHATSKLRD
+72 CLERHATSKLRS

-106 VSRFRLRTR
+106 VSKFRLRSR
-115 EHDALAGTE
+115 EPDSLAGTE

-134 VREVGLAPGTQ
+134 VHEVGLAPGTQ

-160 FLRTEP
+160 FLRTEA

-172 RHTLLLAGLARPD
+172 RHTILLAGLARPD

-193 EQPAQRWLPGE
+193 EQPVQRWLPGE
-204 DLRQRLVSIFGVDW
+204 NLRERLVSIFGAEWAD
-218 IGLTV
+218 LTL
-223 PIEAASGELRLRG
+223 PIDAVSGGLRLHG

-246 ARNEELFFINQRPV
+246 ARTEELFFINQRPV

-291 DPAGVDVNIHPAK
+291 DPSGVDVNIHPAK

-309 HDDFTIRHFVVKAV
+309 HDDFTLRQFVVKSV
-323 QEALRDFS
+323 QETLGKFS
-331 GTPAARFT
+331 GAPATKFT
-339 FDEVAPKAALPDVA
+339 FDPPPVA
-353 AVYDRRTNTSLAP
+353 AVDDRRSDFADKTNTTATRDASYP
-366 SPAETA
+366 SPK
-372 SSSPAGKFPPTESA
+372 SNLSYPPPIEGNND
-386 IAKREDLGGHR
+386 IDLK
-397 PPLQQENK
+397 PPLQ
-405 SSKESSFSLE
+405 LE
-415 PESEAEPAPV
+415 RESEPLALQPI
-425 QSALP
+425 LP
-430 LPVEAL
+430 LPEETL
-436 IQKSI
+436 PQPIL

-454 RVIGCVANLYIV
+454 HVIGCVAQLYLV
-466 AEAPE
+466 AESPE
-471 GMVLIDQHAAHE
+471 GLVLIDQHAAHE

-489 MLRRM
+489 MLKRM
-494 AFQNPAAQQL
+494 ALQDPASQQL
-504 LFPVTIEFMPREAD
+504 LFPVTLEFLPREAD
-518 FLLEQVETLQQAGVG
+518 FLLAQLDTLQQAGVG
-533 ISKFGPST
+533 ITRFGPST
-541 FLIDALPAM
+541 FLVDALPAM

-555 VAEFIRTI
+555 VAEFIRTV

-577 RRLSEEVVAK
+577 RRLSEEIVAK

-601 PAEWDQLLH
+601 PAEWDMLLH

-629 QLSLAELEKKFGR
+629 QLSLGELEKKFGR

>member
-106 VSRFRLRTR
+106 VSKFRLRTR
-115 EHDALAGTE
+115 EAEALAGTE

-134 VREVGLAPGTQ
+134 VHEIGLAPGTQ

-185 VGFTLAMD
+185 VGFTLTMD
-193 EQPAQRWLPGE
+193 DQPAQRWMPGE
-204 DLRQRLVSIFGVDW
+204 DLRQRLVSIFVAEW
-218 IGLTV
+218 IDLTV
-223 PIEAASGELRLRG
+223 PIAAESGELRLHG
-236 FIGKPGVSRA
+236 FVGKPGISRA
-246 ARNEELFFINQRPV
+246 ARHEELFFINQRPV

-280 RYPVAILFLEM
+280 RYPVAILFLDM
-291 DPAGVDVNIHPAK
+291 DPSGVDVNIHPAK

-323 QEALRDFS
+323 QDTLGQFS
-331 GTPAARFT
+331 GAPAAKFT
-339 FDEVAPKAALPDVA
+339 FDSPGREGSPLPSVDTTETAELATPPVA
-353 AVYDRRTNTSLAP
+353 AVYDRRPDEKQDL
-366 SPAETA
+366 
-372 SSSPAGKFPPTESA
+372 
-386 IAKREDLGGHR
+386 EDSDGHR
-397 PPLQQENK
+397 PPLQAA
-405 SSKESSFSLE
+405 
-415 PESEAEPAPV
+415 PEPAPLPA
-425 QSALP
+425 QPTLP
-430 LPVEAL
+430 LPEETFP
-436 IQKSI
+436 QKSA
-441 PRPEP
+441 RSPEP
-446 LITNRLGL
+446 FITNRLGL
-454 RVIGCVANLYIV
+454 RVVGCVANLYII
-466 AEAPE
+466 AESPE
-471 GMVLIDQHAAHE
+471 GLVLIDQHAAHE

-494 AFQNPAAQQL
+494 ALQDPASQQL
-504 LFPVTIEFMPREAD
+504 LFPVTLDFLPREAD
-518 FLLEQVETLQQAGVG
+518 FLLAQLEPLQKAGVG
-533 ISKFGPST
+533 ITRFGPST
-541 FLIDALPAM
+541 FLVDALPAM

-555 VAEFIRTI
+555 VAEFIRTVVI
-563 VTDLQQ
+563 DLQQ

-642 VQ
+642 AQ

>member
-1 MNRIHLLPEHVA
+1 MNRIHLLSEQVA

-84 SDDLDRIASYGF
+84 SDDLDHIASYGF

-115 EHDALAGTE
+115 EADALAGTE
-124 IIIDG
+124 LVIDG
-129 GKLRD
+129 GRLRE

-160 FLRTEP
+160 FLRTEA
-166 TEAAHI
+166 TEAAHL
-172 RHTLLLAGLARPD
+172 RQTLLLAGLARPD
-185 VGFTLAMD
+185 VGFTLTLD
-193 EQPAQRWLPGE
+193 DQPAQRWLPGE
-204 DLRQRLVSIFGVDW
+204 DLRQRLVSVFGADW
-218 IGLTV
+218 MELTV
-223 PIEAASGELRLRG
+223 PLAAESGALKLHG

-246 ARNEELFFINQRPV
+246 ARGEELFFINQRPV

-309 HDDFTIRHFVVKAV
+309 HDDFTIRHFVVKV
-323 QEALRDFS
+323 VTEALREVS
-331 GTPAARFT
+331 GAPAASFT
-339 FDEVAPKAALPDVA
+339 FPPSNVA
-353 AVYDRRTNTSLAP
+353 AVYDRRSV
-366 SPAETA
+366 SSVET
-372 SSSPAGKFPPTESA
+372 EE
-386 IAKREDLGGHR
+386 AKVSDGHR
-397 PPLQQENK
+397 PPLHQETPAATEKTIEPAAVEPLVSPHPVLPLN
-405 SSKESSFSLE
+405 LE
-415 PESEAEPAPV
+415 PPVSPLRPA
-425 QSALP
+425 
-430 LPVEAL
+430 
-436 IQKSI
+436 
-441 PRPEP
+441 P

-454 RVIGCVANLYIV
+454 RVLGCVGHLYIV
-466 AEAPE
+466 AESPE
-471 GMVLIDQHAAHE
+471 GLVLIDQHAAHE

-494 AFQNPAAQQL
+494 ALQNPAAQQL
-504 LFPVTIEFMPREAD
+504 LFPVTLEFLPREAD
-518 FLLEQVETLQQAGVG
+518 FVLAQIEPLQQAGVG
-533 ISKFGPST
+533 ITRFGPSS
-541 FLIDALPAM
+541 FLVDALPAM

-601 PAEWDQLLH
+601 PEEWDNLLH

-629 QLSLAELEKKFGR
+629 QLSSAELDKKFGR
-642 VQ
+642 VP

>member
-115 EHDALAGTE
+115 EPDALAGTE
-124 IIIDG
+124 IVIDG

-134 VREVGLAPGTQ
+134 VHEVGLAPGTQ

-160 FLRTEP
+160 FLRTEA
-166 TEAAHI
+166 TESAHI

-193 EQPAQRWLPGE
+193 EQPAQRWMPGE
-204 DLRQRLVSIFGVDW
+204 DLRQRLVSIFGAEW
-218 IGLTV
+218 AELTV
-223 PIEAASGELRLRG
+223 PIEAASGGLRLRG

-291 DPAGVDVNIHPAK
+291 DPSGVDVNIHPAK

-309 HDDFTIRHFVVKAV
+309 HDDFTIRHFVVKSV
-323 QEALRDFS
+323 QEALGKFS
-331 GTPAARFT
+331 GAPATKFT
-339 FDEVAPKAALPDVA
+339 FDGTAPSTEPPNRTDTTDRTNRTDELPETAKSYPSHESSKSHPPPEPKA
-353 AVYDRRTNTSLAP
+353 
-366 SPAETA
+366 PAEN
-372 SSSPAGKFPPTESA
+372 K
-386 IAKREDLGGHR
+386 
-397 PPLQQENK
+397 PLH
-405 SSKESSFSLE
+405 L
-415 PESEAEPAPV
+415 ESEAEPLAAQPTL
-425 QSALP
+425 ALP
-430 LPVEAL
+430 DETLPQRIA
-436 IQKSI
+436 

-454 RVIGCVANLYIV
+454 HVIGCVAQLYLV
-466 AEAPE
+466 AESPE
-471 GMVLIDQHAAHE
+471 GLVLIDQHAAHE

-494 AFQNPAAQQL
+494 ALQDAASQQL
-504 LFPVTIEFMPREAD
+504 LFPVTIEFLPREAD
-518 FLLEQVETLQQAGVG
+518 FLLAQVETLQQAGVG
-533 ISKFGPST
+533 ITRFGPST
-541 FLIDALPAM
+541 FLVDALPAM

-555 VAEFIRTI
+555 VAEFIRTV

-577 RRLSEEVVAK
+577 RRLSEEIVAK

-601 PAEWDQLLH
+601 PAEWDMLLH

-642 VQ
+642 VP

>member
-45 VQIGAGGRSL
+45 IQIGAGGRSL
-55 VAVTDNG
+55 VSVTDNG

-106 VSRFRLRTR
+106 VSKFRLRTR
-115 EHDALAGTE
+115 EHDAMAGTE

-134 VREVGLAPGTQ
+134 VHEIGLAPGTQ
-145 IEVRSLFFN
+145 IEVRSLFYN

-166 TEAAHI
+166 TESAHI
-172 RHTLLLAGLARPD
+172 RHVTLLAGLARPE
-185 VGFTLAMD
+185 VGFTLTMD
-193 EQPAQRWLPGE
+193 EQPTQRWMPGE
-204 DLRQRLVSIFGVDW
+204 DLRQRLVSIFGTEW
-218 IGLTV
+218 IENTV
-223 PIEAASGELRLRG
+223 PIEAASGELKLRG

-246 ARNEELFFINQRPV
+246 ARHEELFFINQRPV

-291 DPAGVDVNIHPAK
+291 DPSGVDVNIHPAK

-309 HDDFTIRHFVVKAV
+309 HDDFTIRHFVVSAV
-323 QEALRDFS
+323 QEALGSFA
-331 GTPAARFT
+331 GTPAAKFT
-339 FDEVAPKAALPDVA
+339 FDGPSA
-353 AVYDRRTNTSLAP
+353 AVPAAP
-366 SPAETA
+366 STDGSDRSDVSDRPKQIHQAQVPRSQEETA
-372 SSSPAGKFPPTESA
+372 SATVAQPGTP
-386 IAKREDLGGHR
+386 RETL
-397 PPLQQENK
+397 PLQ
-405 SSKESSFSLE
+405 LDR
-415 PESEAEPAPV
+415 ESEP
-425 QSALP
+425 SALQPTLALPVDP
-430 LPVEAL
+430 LP
-436 IQKSI
+436 QKST
-441 PRPEP
+441 PRPEQ

-454 RVIGCVANLYIV
+454 RIVGCVGLLYIV
-466 AEAPE
+466 AESPE

-489 MLRRM
+489 MLKRM
-494 AFQNPAAQQL
+494 ALQDPASQQL
-504 LFPVTIEFMPREAD
+504 LFPVTLEFLPREAD
-518 FLLEQVETLQQAGVG
+518 FLLAQLEPLQKAGVG
-533 ISKFGPST
+533 ITRFGPST
-541 FLIDALPAM
+541 FLVDALPAM
-550 VKARD
+550 VKPKD
-555 VAEFIRTI
+555 VAEFIRTVI
-563 VTDLQQ
+563 VDLQQ

-601 PAEWDQLLH
+601 PAEWDMLIH

-642 VQ
+642 TQ

>member
-1 MNRIHLLPEHVA
+1 MNRIHLLPEQVA

-34 NSLDAGATQVD
+34 NSLDAGATQID

-72 CLERHATSKLRD
+72 CLERHATSKLRS
-84 SDDLDRIASYGF
+84 SDDLDHIASYGF

-106 VSRFRLRTR
+106 VSKFRLRSR

-134 VREVGLAPGTQ
+134 VHEVGLAPGTQ

-166 TEAAHI
+166 TESAHI
-172 RHTLLLAGLARPD
+172 RHTMLLAGLARPD
-185 VGFTLAMD
+185 AGFTLTMD
-193 EQPAQRWLPGE
+193 EQPAQRWMPGE
-204 DLRQRLVSIFGVDW
+204 DLRQRLISIFGAEW
-218 IGLTV
+218 IELTL
-223 PIEAASGELRLRG
+223 PIEASTGDLRLRG
-236 FIGKPGVSRA
+236 FIGKPGVSRS

-323 QEALRDFS
+323 QETLAQFS
-331 GTPAARFT
+331 GTPAAKFT
-339 FDEVAPKAALPDVA
+339 FDEPAVTAAIEAHPVDGTNKTNKPDEA
-353 AVYDRRTNTSLAP
+353 
-366 SPAETA
+366 
-372 SSSPAGKFPPTESA
+372 
-386 IAKREDLGGHR
+386 
-397 PPLQQENK
+397 NK
-405 SSKESSFSLE
+405 SSVTYPSYPSPEKLLPQAT
-415 PESEAEPAPV
+415 PESTPLPT
-425 QSALP
+425 QPTLP
-430 LPVEAL
+430 LPGETL
-436 IQKSI
+436 PQKSI

-454 RVIGCVANLYIV
+454 RVVGCIANLYIV
-466 AEAPE
+466 AEGPE

-494 AFQNPAAQQL
+494 SLQDPASQQI
-504 LFPVTIEFMPREAD
+504 LFPVTLELLPRDAD
-518 FLLEQVETLQQAGVG
+518 FLLAQIETLQQAGVG
-533 ISKFGPST
+533 ITRFGPSS

-550 VKARD
+550 VKPRD
-555 VAEFIRTI
+555 VTEFIRTVI
-563 VTDLQQ
+563 TDLQQ

-601 PAEWDQLLH
+601 PAEWDHLLF